1 MTVTDDDGMIFS
13 RRSVTVAEADGSA
26 TYTVRLQTQPA
37 GNVTVTVASSNASAA
52 AVTPESLTFTP
63 SNWNA
68 PQTVTV
74 TGVDDDL
81 DNGLSRSAEIAHTGY
96 GSPEN
101 VTVTVTDDE
110 DAPTL
115 EIRGGEAIEGNTG
128 TTPLRF
134 TVAKHG
140 ATDQRV
146 TVAYEDAGTGTAT
159 AGTDYTAIAAG
170 TFLTFARDE
179 TSKTITV
186 DGEGRRRVRR

>member
-1 MTVTDDDGMIFS
+1 MSVTVTDDDGMTFS
-13 RRSVTVAEADGSA
+13 RQSVTVAEAGGSA

-37 GNVTVTVASSNASAA
+37 GNVTVTVASSSAA

-96 GSPEN
+96 GSPEI

-140 ATDQRV
+140 ATDQRSH
-146 TVAYEDAGTGTAT
+146 GGLR
-159 AGTDYTAIAAG
+159 GCRHG
-170 TFLTFARDE
+170 HG
-179 TSKTITV
+179 
-186 DGEGRRRVRR
+186 DGRHRLHRHRRGHLPDLRAQTKRRKPSP